1 MQVEICVSRLLEDNG
16 TRMEDDIYILYA
28 NYMYETFMRLL
39 LSVFYEDLTCLL
51 DTLVEK

>member
-28 NYMYETFMRLL
+28 NYMYETFMHILL
-39 LSVFYEDLTCLL
+39 NVLYEELTCLL
-51 DTLVEK
+51 DMLVEK